1 MTDALDLRQLETRLR
16 HHVQVL
22 AQSPRVP
29 GSAAHRAAQEYI
41 AEHLQ
46 AAGFAIEEANYLP
59 DGFPCTNFIARRL
72 PENREQPLLV
82 VGAHYDTVLET
93 PGADDN
99 ASAVAALLE
108 LARWIGPR
116 LGTSPTTARL
126 QLVAYDM
133 EEAGCVGSAIHA
145 KEIERAGTELRG
157 MISLEMLGYT
167 NHQPG
172 SQNLPPPLVGLYPD
186 VANFIGVCCNEDSRS
201 LLDPVVV
208 GMKSICDL
216 PVEFI
221 AVPGRGETLPPVR
234 LSDHSSFWDR
244 GFQALMITDTS
255 FMRNPH
261 YHRPTDKPETLDYP
275 FLTRVTAGVCE
286 AVWRAL
292 G

>member
-1 MTDALDLRQLETRLR
+1 MSESPDLRQLETRLR

-41 AEHLQ
+41 ADHLQ

-59 DGFPCTNFIARRL
+59 DGIPCTNLLARRL
-72 PENREQPLLV
+72 PDNRDLPLLV

-116 LGTSPTTARL
+116 LGAAPTSARL
-126 QLVAYDM
+126 HLAAYDM
-133 EEAGCVGSAIHA
+133 EEAGFVGSAIHC
-145 KEIERAGTELRG
+145 KEIGRSGTELRG
-157 MISLEMLGYT
+157 MISLEMLGFT

-172 SQNLPPPLVGLYPD
+172 SQNLPPQLIGLYPD
-186 VANFIGVCCNEDSRS
+186 VANFIGVCANETSRS
-201 LLDPVVV
+201 LLEAVVA
-208 GMKSICDL
+208 GMKTIRDL

-221 AVPGRGETLPPVR
+221 AVPGCGESLPPVR
-234 LSDHSSFWDR
+234 LSDHSPFWDH
-244 GFQALMITDTS
+244 GFPALMITDTS

-261 YHRPTDKPETLDYP
+261 YHQPTDRPDTLDYL
-275 FLTRVTAGVCE
+275 FLARVTAGVCE
-286 AVWRAL
+286 AVRRL
-292 G
+292 LN

>member
-29 GSAAHRAAQEYI
+29 GTAAHRAAQEYI

-59 DGFPCTNFIARRL
+59 DGFPCTNLIARRL
-72 PENREQPLLV
+72 PENRDQPLLI
-82 VGAHYDTVLET
+82 VGAHYDTQRET

-99 ASAVAALLE
+99 ASAVGALLE

-116 LGTSPTTARL
+116 LGKSPTSSRL
-126 QLVAYDM
+126 QLLAYDM
-133 EEAGCVGSAIHA
+133 EEDGCIGSAIHA
-145 KEIERAGTELRG
+145 KDIERAGTELRG

-172 SQNLPPPLVGLYPD
+172 SQNLPPELVGLYPN
-186 VANFIGVCCNEDSRS
+186 VANFIGVCGNEHSRS
-201 LLDPVVV
+201 LLDQVVA
-208 GMKSICDL
+208 GMKTIRDL

-221 AVPGRGETLPPVR
+221 AVPGQGETLPPVR

-244 GFQALMITDTS
+244 GFPALMITDTS

-261 YHRPTDKPETLDYP
+261 YHQATDTADTLDYP
-275 FLTRVTAGVCE
+275 FLARVTAGVCE
-286 AVWRAL
+286 AVSRVL
-292 G
+292 S